1 MNFPLNEIYNTI
13 QSKIDIYASIA
24 MKTHKIDAETARR
37 VIDSE
42 LEIYM
47 NRLSNYEQ
55 EDLADTKRPIKA
67 TLTIPQGVNI
77 FLEVQTAGLSFSQ
90 TANHVYLSRLK
101 GTGTAVG
108 YQLTADG
115 SIYSAQKAGAID
127 HLSEPV
133 LVQNGESFSILS
145 TSDGR
150 QIAEHR
156 IVFDGRPSFNFD
168 QLLLGY
174 VYIVYPNG
182 DRELSWISKNRL
194 AEYRN
199 KSVNKSLYND
209 ESFIQTKVIKHAL
222 RKVRK
227 TSFMT
232 SLLADDDETIQENRV
247 WEEEE
252 QLQETNTAPPF
263 NQKATSQPNTVE
275 PFGNP
280 QQKQVEPF

>member
-13 QSKIDIYASIA
+13 KGKIEVYVSIA
-24 MKTHKIDAETARR
+24 TKTHKVDTETAQRI
-37 VIDSE
+37 IDSE

-47 NRLSNYEQ
+47 NRLSMYEQ
-55 EDLADTKRPIKA
+55 EDIADTKRPQKA

-77 FLEVQTAGLSFSQ
+77 FLEVMTAGLSFSQ

-115 SIYSAQKAGAID
+115 LIYSAQKAGAID

-133 LVQNGESFSILS
+133 LVQNGEQFSILN

-156 IVFDGRPSFNFD
+156 IVFDGRPAFNFD
-168 QLLLGY
+168 NLLLGY
-174 VYIVYPNG
+174 IYIVYPNG

-199 KSVNKSLYND
+199 KSINKNLYND
-209 ESFIQTKVIKHAL
+209 ESFIQTKTIKHAL

-227 TSFMT
+227 TSFMI
-232 SLLADDDETIQENRV
+232 SLLAEDDEVIQENRI
-247 WEEEE
+247 WEEDEYTSHTA
-252 QLQETNTAPPF
+252 QPFDQTPTPQATIVDPFGGQTN
-263 NQKATSQPNTVE
+263 NQNE
-275 PFGNP
+275 PF
-280 QQKQVEPF
+280 

>member
-13 QSKIDIYASIA
+13 QSKIDVYVSIA
-24 MKTHKIDAETARR
+24 TKAHNTDTETAKRI
-37 VIDSE
+37 IDSE

-47 NRLSNYEQ
+47 SRLQ
-55 EDLADTKRPIKA
+55 EYGQKEPQA
-67 TLTIPQGVNI
+67 TMTIPQGVNI
-77 FLEVQTAGLSFSQ
+77 FLEVTTSALSFSQ

-115 SIYSAQKAGAID
+115 LIYSAQKAGAID

-133 LVQNGESFSILS
+133 LVQVGEQFSILN
-145 TSDGR
+145 TPDGK

-156 IVFDGRPSFNFD
+156 ILFDGRPPFNFD
-168 QLLLGY
+168 NLLLGY
-174 VYIVYPNG
+174 IYIVYPNG

-194 AEYRN
+194 TEYRN

-209 ESFIQTKVIKHAL
+209 ESFIQTKTIKHAL

-227 TSFMT
+227 TNFMT
-232 SLLADDDETIQENRV
+232 SLLAQDDETIQENRI
-247 WEEEE
+247 WEEDELTFHAAKPFD
-252 QLQETNTAPPF
+252 QTPTPQTN
-263 NQKATSQPNTVE
+263 NVE
-275 PFGNP
+275 PF
-280 QQKQVEPF
+280 